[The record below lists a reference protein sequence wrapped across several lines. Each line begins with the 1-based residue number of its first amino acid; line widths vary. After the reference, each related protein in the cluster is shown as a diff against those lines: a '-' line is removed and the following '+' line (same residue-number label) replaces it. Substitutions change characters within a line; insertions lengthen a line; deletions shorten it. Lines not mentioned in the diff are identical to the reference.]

1 MVLKHSVPPRS
12 VAELNQCL
20 TELALQSDH
29 PTQGRALRKNLA
41 ALVIAQLL
49 PDNAYLK
56 GGSAI
61 SLRYSLE
68 ESRLS
73 RDVDSVYR
81 GSKERFL
88 TRFRL
93 NLAEGWHGFTGV
105 VVEEERKRTPEGV
118 HLTATFVTLFY
129 RGGRFA
135 KVSLEASPELIGD
148 AVHTEHVLDGEM
160 RQLYTALGFPVED
173 ARVLGIDEQLAEK
186 LNGATNP
193 EYPRGRDLRDIEVI
207 MQHHRPNLEALRS
220 HVRASERQECGHA
233 VAMIIDRSVEDYRNG
248 YREAGGTT
256 LEHAWGLTQRLLQQ
270 VDVAHQDEW
279 QAQWQ

>member
-88 TRFRL
+88 TRFQL
-93 NLAEGWHGFTGV
+93 NLAEGWHGFTGSS
-105 VVEEERKRTPEGV
+105 
-118 HLTATFVTLFY
+118 LF
-129 RGGRFA
+129 
-135 KVSLEASPELIGD
+135 
-148 AVHTEHVLDGEM
+148 
-160 RQLYTALGFPVED
+160 
-173 ARVLGIDEQLAEK
+173 
-186 LNGATNP
+186 
-193 EYPRGRDLRDIEVI
+193 
-207 MQHHRPNLEALRS
+207 
-220 HVRASERQECGHA
+220 
-233 VAMIIDRSVEDYRNG
+233 SV
-248 YREAGGTT
+248 
-256 LEHAWGLTQRLLQQ
+256 
-270 VDVAHQDEW
+270 
-279 QAQWQ
+279 